1 MSAKYAFIDAEK
13 ATRNTDGSPRYQV
26 TSMCSWLGVSTSGF
40 YEWCSRPASATAA
53 RRAELGVLVEHVF
66 AEHDGT
72 YGYRR
77 IHAVLARMG
86 RYCDPETVRAV
97 MRERGLVACQPRSAR
112 RCTTR
117 RAAEVAD
124 IPDLVGRDFTSDTPG
139 AKLVGD
145 VTYVRTWQGWLYV
158 ALVID
163 CHSRAIVGWAT
174 ADNYKTPLVS
184 AAVRMAARNL
194 ALPENAVFHSDRG
207 SNYTS
212 DEYAGVLNELGLR
225 RSVGRTGICYDNA
238 LAESTNGALK
248 VELVNR
254 RQFPT
259 REIATREIARW
270 IELFYNQRRLHS
282 GLGYKTPNEI
292 LASHRESPTA
302 A

>member
-1 MSAKYAFIDAEK
+1 VSAKYAFIEAEK
-13 ATRNTDGSPRYQV
+13 ATRNTDGTPRYQV
-26 TSMCSWLGVSTSGF
+26 VAMCTWLGVSTSGF
-40 YEWCSRPASATAA
+40 YEWCSRPASATAL
-53 RRAELGVLVEHVF
+53 RRQELGVLVEHVF

-77 IHAVLARMG
+77 IHAVLARRG
-86 RYCDPETVRAV
+86 RYCDPETVRAL

-112 RCTTR
+112 RCTTK
-117 RAAEVAD
+117 RAEQVAD
-124 IPDLVGRDFTSDTPG
+124 IPDLLERDFTSAAPG

-145 VTYVRTWQGWLYV
+145 ITYVRTWQGWLYL

-163 CHSRAIVGWAT
+163 CHSRAIVGYAM
-174 ADNYKTPLVS
+174 AEHYKTPLIT
-184 AAVRMAARNL
+184 AAIRMAATNL
-194 ALPENAVFHSDRG
+194 DLPEGAIFHSDRG

-212 DEYAGVLNELGLR
+212 DEYAAVLQELGLR

-259 REIATREIARW
+259 REAASREIARW

-292 LASHRESPTA
+292 LESHRESPIA

>member
-1 MSAKYAFIDAEK
+1 MSAKYAFIDAQK
-13 ATRNTDGSPRYQV
+13 ATRNTDGTPRYQV
-26 TSMCSWLGVSTSGF
+26 RQMCTWLAVSTSGF
-40 YEWCSRPASATAA
+40 YEWAGRPASATAA
-53 RRAELGVLVEHVF
+53 RRQELAVLVEHIF
-66 AEHDGT
+66 DEHDAT

-77 IHAVLARMG
+77 IHAVLARRG
-86 RYCDPETVRAV
+86 RHCDPETVRSI
-97 MRERGLVACQPRSAR
+97 MRELGLVACQPRSAR
-112 RCTTR
+112 RCTTK

-124 IPDLVGRDFTSDTPG
+124 IPDLVGRDFTSAVPG

-145 VTYVRTWQGWLYV
+145 ITYVRTWQGWLYV

-163 CHSRAIVGWAT
+163 CCSRAIVGYAM
-174 ADNYKTPLVS
+174 AEHYKTPLIS
-184 AAVRMAARNL
+184 AAVRMAARNID
-194 ALPENAVFHSDRG
+194 LPEGAVFHSDRG

-212 DEYAGVLNELGLR
+212 DEYAGVLKELGLS

-259 REIATREIARW
+259 RETATREIARW

-292 LASHRESPTA
+292 LESHRDSPIA

>member
-1 MSAKYAFIDAEK
+1 VSAKYAFIEAEK
-13 ATRNTDGSPRYQV
+13 ATRNTDGTPRYQV
-26 TSMCSWLGVSTSGF
+26 VAMCTWLGVSTSGF
-40 YEWCSRPASATAA
+40 YEWCSRPASATAL
-53 RRAELGVLVEHVF
+53 RRQELGVLVEHVF
-66 AEHDGT
+66 AEHEGT

-77 IHAVLARMG
+77 IHAALARRG
-86 RYCDPETVRAV
+86 RYCDPETVRAL

-112 RCTTR
+112 RCTTK
-117 RAAEVAD
+117 RAEQVAD
-124 IPDLVGRDFTSDTPG
+124 IPDLLERDFTSAAPG

-145 VTYVRTWQGWLYV
+145 ITYVRTWQGWLYL

-163 CHSRAIVGWAT
+163 CHSRAIVGYAM
-174 ADNYKTPLVS
+174 AEHYKTPLIT
-184 AAVRMAARNL
+184 AAIRMAATNL
-194 ALPENAVFHSDRG
+194 DLPEGAIFHSDRG

-212 DEYAGVLNELGLR
+212 DEYAAVLQELGLR

-259 REIATREIARW
+259 REAASREIARW

-292 LASHRESPTA
+292 LESHRESPIA

>member
-1 MSAKYAFIDAEK
+1 VSAKYAFIDAER
-13 ATRNTDGSPRYQV
+13 ATRNTDGTRRYQV
-26 TSMCSWLGVSTSGF
+26 VAMCTWLGVSTSGF
-40 YEWCSRPASATAA
+40 YEWSSRPASATAA
-53 RRAELGVLVEHVF
+53 RRQELGVLVEHVF

-77 IHAVLARMG
+77 IHAVLARRG

-97 MRERGLVACQPRSAR
+97 MRERGLVSCQPRSAR
-112 RCTTR
+112 RATTK
-117 RAAEVAD
+117 RAEQVAD
-124 IPDLVGRDFTSDTPG
+124 IPDLVERDFTSAVPG

-145 VTYVRTWQGWLYV
+145 ITYVRTWQGWLYV

-174 ADNYKTPLVS
+174 ADNYKTPLIT
-184 AAVRMAARNL
+184 AAITMAATNL
-194 ALPENAVFHSDRG
+194 DLPEGAIFHSDRG

-212 DEYAGVLNELGLR
+212 DEYAAVLKELGLR

-259 REIATREIARW
+259 RETATSQIARW

-292 LASHRESPTA
+292 LKSHRESPIA

>member
-1 MSAKYAFIDAEK
+1 
-13 ATRNTDGSPRYQV
+13 
-26 TSMCSWLGVSTSGF
+26 MCDWLGVSPSGY
-40 YEWCSRPASATAA
+40 YEWVSRPASATT
-53 RRAELGVLVEHVF
+53 RWRAELAAIIVQLHT
-66 AEHDGT
+66 ASDGT

-77 IHAVLARMG
+77 IHANLARMG
-86 RYCDPETVRAV
+86 RHCHPDTVREI
-97 MRERGLVACQPRSAR
+97 MREQGLAGCQPRAKR

-117 RAAEVAD
+117 QAAEVAN
-124 IPDLVGRDFTSDTPG
+124 IPDLVGRDFTSDTAG

-145 VTYVRTWQGWLYV
+145 ITYVPTGEGWLYV

-163 CHSRAIVGWAT
+163 CYSRAIVGWAM
-174 ADNYKTPLVS
+174 ADHYKTSLIT
-184 AAVRMAARNL
+184 AAVRMAARTVSVPPQ
-194 ALPENAVFHSDRG
+194 AIFHSDRG

-212 DEYAGVLNELGLR
+212 DEYAKVLDQLGMQ

-254 RQFPT
+254 RNYPT
-259 REIATREIARW
+259 REIASREIARW

-282 GLGYKTPNEI
+282 TLAYRTPNEVLHGNPVEPI
-292 LASHRESPTA
+292 A